1 MNEQE
6 LRKFLRQ
13 YIGILGE
20 EEINEKLYDMFN
32 RCKLSIRAERKGNLS
47 EKMVLDIFEEV
58 RQGFKKYVK
67 EKENNKSFTDRMK
80 VSNFGGRPMASCN
93 STSCGSSKTYK
104 DSCSSGRNYTR
115 SSCGSTVDY
124 SRNDYSN
131 RSYSSSCGGSGYG
144 RGC

>member
-32 RCKLSIRAERKGNLS
+32 RCKISIRAENKGNLS
-47 EKMVLDIFEEV
+47 EKKVLDIFEEE
-58 RQGFKKYVK
+58 RQGFKEYVK
-67 EKENNKSFTDRMK
+67 ERENNKSFADRMK

-93 STSCGSSKTYK
+93 SISCGSSKTYK
-104 DSCSSGRNYTR
+104 DSCSSGRNDTR
-115 SSCGSTVDY
+115 SNCGSIVDY
-124 SRNDYSN
+124 SS